1 MLLWSLSRSAN
12 GNDFF
17 NMCNE
22 YSDQANEIRIVK
34 EERMFWD
41 IHGMLFLIFKD
52 A

>member
-1 MLLWSLSRSAN
+1 
-12 GNDFF
+12 
-17 NMCNE
+17 MCNE

-34 EERMFWD
+34 ERMFWD

>member
-1 MLLWSLSRSAN
+1 VVTLPVPAN

-34 EERMFWD
+34 ERMFWD